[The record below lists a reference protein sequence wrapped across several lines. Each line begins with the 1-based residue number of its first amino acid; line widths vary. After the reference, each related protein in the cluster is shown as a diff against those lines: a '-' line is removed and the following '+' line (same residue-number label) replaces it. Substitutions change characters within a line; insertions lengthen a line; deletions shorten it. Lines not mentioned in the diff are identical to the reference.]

1 MQSTISRLALFQFL
15 AVGYSIIGV
24 GVLMKTTQH
33 AGSPGAFATILRDYG
48 FLLLILPA
56 IWLMAASI
64 EAHRPKRNTGDVNII
79 LGSGFGLL
87 AFLILMGVFGTY
99 SAMIPLMHPIY
110 AAPQPTPAPSRINRV
125 IE

>member
-15 AVGYSIIGV
+15 AIGYAIIGV
-24 GVLMKTTQH
+24 AVLMKTTH
-33 AGSPGAFATILRDYG
+33 YAGSPGAFAAILRDYG

-56 IWLMAASI
+56 IWIMAASI
-64 EAHRPKRNTGDVNII
+64 EAHRPKRNTGDLDII

-87 AFLILMGVFGTY
+87 ALLILIGVFGTY
-99 SAMIPLMHPIY
+99 SAMTPLMHPIY
-110 AAPQPTPAPSRINRV
+110 AVPQPTPAPSQVNRV